1 MYAFFQD
8 RHVRGLLGPL
18 LAFLCV
24 AYFIYHSIQG
34 ERGLL
39 SMLRT
44 KQKLDIVRQEFNL
57 LQSQKE
63 VLERRVYLLRPDSLD
78 LDMLEERARA
88 VLNFARPDEVI
99 IFEEQPKNFE
109 ERAPSAHS
117 PYAVQPQKRDM
128 PEVSKQTIVSKNP
141 SKSARDPKKNG
152 TGALPSKV
160 SAKKS
165 HLPTKHV

>member
-8 RHVRGLLGPL
+8 RHIRGLLGPL
-18 LAFLCV
+18 LAFFCV

-99 IFEEQPKNFE
+99 IFEEKPKNFE
-109 ERAPSAHS
+109 DRAPSAHS
-117 PYAVQPQKRDM
+117 PYAMRTQKNDASV
-128 PEVSKQTIVSKNP
+128 PPKNHQKSLNDKKKSGTSNVP
-141 SKSARDPKKNG
+141 SK
-152 TGALPSKV
+152 TGIRA
-160 SAKKS
+160 S
-165 HLPTKHV
+165 HPPAKHV